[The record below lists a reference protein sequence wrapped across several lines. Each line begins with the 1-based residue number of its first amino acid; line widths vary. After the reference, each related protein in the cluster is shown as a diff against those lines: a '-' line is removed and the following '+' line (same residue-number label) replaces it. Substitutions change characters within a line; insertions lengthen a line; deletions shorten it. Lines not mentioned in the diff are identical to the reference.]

1 MLIQGDVKN
10 LRPVQCFIRDDSL
23 RGAADKYPCEQTSS
37 ANPFQPGGPL
47 SEEGDTMVDLWRQGR
62 LAMYCQQVTPTTPPR
77 LSFSISTLSLHQKRN
92 SIYNSIFWRLIYI
105 QCQEGEANRHRQ
117 SHQQNVE
124 GEIPSEMRRN
134 VTLVQR
140 REKFTSLCCIG

>member
-1 MLIQGDVKN
+1 MGQSLRCLSVSQVRTLHRLPVINTSHSSSRLYWTMLIQGDVKN

-62 LAMYCQQVTPTTPPR
+62 LAMYCQQ
-77 LSFSISTLSLHQKRN
+77 
-92 SIYNSIFWRLIYI
+92 
-105 QCQEGEANRHRQ
+105 EGEANRHRQ
-117 SHQQNVE
+117 SHQQNEE

-140 REKFTSLCCIG
+140 REKFTSLCCFG

>member
-23 RGAADKYPCEQTSS
+23 SGADKYPCEQTSS

-62 LAMYCQQVTPTTPPR
+62 LAMYCQVTPTTPPDI
-77 LSFSISTLSLHQKRN
+77 LNLHTISTPKKKQYL
-92 SIYNSIFWRLIYI
+92 
-105 QCQEGEANRHRQ
+105 
-117 SHQQNVE
+117 
-124 GEIPSEMRRN
+124 
-134 VTLVQR
+134 
-140 REKFTSLCCIG
+140 

>member
-23 RGAADKYPCEQTSS
+23 SEADKYPCEETSS

-62 LAMYCQQVTPTTPPR
+62 LAMYSQQVTPTTPPR
-77 LSFSISTLSLHQKRN
+77 LLFSISTLSLHQKET
-92 SIYNSIFWRLIYI
+92 IFI
-105 QCQEGEANRHRQ
+105 
-117 SHQQNVE
+117 
-124 GEIPSEMRRN
+124 IPS
-134 VTLVQR
+134 
-140 REKFTSLCCIG
+140 FDD

>member
-62 LAMYCQQVTPTTPPR
+62 LAMYCQQVTPKSNYSASPDI
-77 LSFSISTLSLHQKRN
+77 LNLHTLSPPKKKQYL
-92 SIYNSIFWRLIYI
+92 
-105 QCQEGEANRHRQ
+105 
-117 SHQQNVE
+117 
-124 GEIPSEMRRN
+124 
-134 VTLVQR
+134 
-140 REKFTSLCCIG
+140 